1 SYTVTSMERYTQ
13 PVTVNAFTWC
23 LQIPPRCPT
32 TRTEMRQRY
41 RKKTESKTRSVNE
54 CCEGYQTVP
63 SNDEEIGIKCV
74 PFCENCLSGICVS
87 PNVCECS
94 PGYEGNDCATVCTR
108 GTWGS
113 QCKEKC
119 DCVEDVACDPVNGH
133 CLCPPGSRG
142 RRDKSIKSVL
152 TTPSKELCNRK
163 ILAFALLIEKKKT
176 GKRLLLSQLSATTFI
191 DFDTHQGL
199 CNESCP
205 EDRWGPE
212 CVFPCDCGDTA
223 GKCDPESGRCVVNET
238 VNARQE
244 INQAMNVAITEEDER
259 SSTILGTTE
268 ATLEVSHEAPATSDN
283 PSETAS
289 PGTTVASIPDQ
300 PKTRAQSRE
309 YGNSSTVR
317 PVIVLVSVPERRRNL
332 ENDRGK
338 FPMKNPFLRHVDDL
352 HGLSSPKTDYV
363 KNIHKDEVHQFPIPL
378 DIALIVIA
386 SIVSLGLT
394 SVTVVL
400 VLHMRSKLFETARL
414 SIYELEKMKSQ
425 ENTGTVDRRIS
436 SIVTSALPQTPVRMS
451 TSFFA
456 STPETGTMLT
466 IPNIDPSS
474 NYANGAA
481 TIGLRI
487 SGSLRDFLQEDH
499 YDRPPATR
507 IHLQTNFD
515 ANTEHVYDEIPLQS
529 SPLCFRKNA

>member
-1 SYTVTSMERYTQ
+1 MSTERIWQLSLLLIVSSFRVLSADGVCPRIENYTVTSMERYTQ

-142 RRDKSIKSVL
+142 RR
-152 TTPSKELCNRK
+152 
-163 ILAFALLIEKKKT
+163 
-176 GKRLLLSQLSATTFI
+176 
-191 DFDTHQGL
+191 